1 MVVVFPK
8 TKSDQEGKNCSP
20 KHVFVNTKYPEICPI
35 LSFAIFVFTS
45 GIRRNGASPIVFSD
59 NISNTKDRFSNWL
72 KTICSV
78 TENLN
83 MLTQLG
89 VDVLEVGIHSFRKGV
104 AEFLSGMVSSSVKL
118 IK

>member
-8 TKSDQEGKNCSP
+8 TKSDQEGKNCSS
-20 KHVFVNTKYPEICPI
+20 KHVFVNTTHPEICPI
-35 LSFAIFVFTS
+35 LSIAIFVFIS

-59 NISNTKDRFSNWL
+59 NISNTEDRFSNWL

-118 IK
+118 IR

>member
-1 MVVVFPK
+1 MCFYCFVGTSSHVAK

-20 KHVFVNTKYPEICPI
+20 KHVFVNTKHPEICPI

-59 NISNTKDRFSNWL
+59 NISNTEDRFSNWL
-72 KTICSV
+72 KTKCSV

-89 VDVLEVGIHSFRKGV
+89 VNVLEVGIHSFRKK
-104 AEFLSGMVSSSVKL
+104 E
-118 IK
+118 

>member
-1 MVVVFPK
+1 M
-8 TKSDQEGKNCSP
+8 
-20 KHVFVNTKYPEICPI
+20 FVNTKHPEICPI

-45 GIRRNGASPIVFSD
+45 GIHRNGASPIVFSD
-59 NISNTKDRFSNWL
+59 NISNTTEDRFSNWL

-89 VDVLEVGIHSFRKGV
+89 VDVLEVGTT
-104 AEFLSGMVSSSVKL
+104 LSGKE
-118 IK
+118 